1 MENKVIINT
10 PNPNY
15 EFFSSGSTE
24 LSYLVASAVHNMT
37 KFYINKLPIGHFKYI
52 HKQNALS
59 IREYK
64 NQSAQ
69 FMLKKERPV
78 LGVSYKLNLKDN
90 QLFDSNY
97 FSRTMGTH
105 GRILYREFTREL
117 DTFTDCIIY
126 DKKHDVRLNFS
137 AQYININ
144 MEFTHT
150 YDTSM
155 QQMETFWSMKPL
167 FDLDPC
173 QLPFYIKFPI
183 PDNYIL
189 CIAQHMGFNIIDSE
203 KGKIV
208 EKPIE
213 FVKELNKFT
222 LYPITYELDTGTG
235 RYRYFTTA
243 ETYYLIKFSLP
254 DMDEGERQG
263 NVYQN
268 FHITHSVDIDV
279 IVPSV
284 WYLLFKNENFEPNAE
299 LVKEIPPDSI
309 VISDIKYDWLP
320 HVDKNDF
327 SLVGYSGYE
336 FEEDHIDEEIDLRQI
351 LFDKTYDTYIEADKK
366 GIKLSTFMNA
376 ELYINQEKCT
386 DESKYIYD
394 KDNFK
399 FTIKDG
405 NMMND
410 YVIALYMDLEVYKQL
425 NYKIYNEESEYLTGR
440 E

>member
-1 MENKVIINT
+1 
-10 PNPNY
+10 
-15 EFFSSGSTE
+15 
-24 LSYLVASAVHNMT
+24 
-37 KFYINKLPIGHFKYI
+37 
-52 HKQNALS
+52 
-59 IREYK
+59 
-64 NQSAQ
+64 
-69 FMLKKERPV
+69 
-78 LGVSYKLNLKDN
+78 
-90 QLFDSNY
+90 
-97 FSRTMGTH
+97 
-105 GRILYREFTREL
+105 
-117 DTFTDCIIY
+117 
-126 DKKHDVRLNFS
+126 
-137 AQYININ
+137 
-144 MEFTHT
+144 
-150 YDTSM
+150 
-155 QQMETFWSMKPL
+155 
-167 FDLDPC
+167 
-173 QLPFYIKFPI
+173 
-183 PDNYIL
+183 
-189 CIAQHMGFNIIDSE
+189 
-203 KGKIV
+203 
-208 EKPIE
+208 
-213 FVKELNKFT
+213 
-222 LYPITYELDTGTG
+222 
-235 RYRYFTTA
+235 
-243 ETYYLIKFSLP
+243 
-254 DMDEGERQG
+254 MDEGERQG

-320 HVDKNDF
+320 HVDRNDF